1 MENFVFRAVQA
12 LPMQK
17 NSTRFVAA
25 EVGKIFNKFDLTIME

>member
-25 EVGKIFNKFDLTIME
+25 EVFNKFDLTIME